1 MPNSDN
7 TYGTYNKQTK
17 IYTQPEDG
25 SSILRVYE
33 SVDDAKGY
41 IFTTEAL
48 AVFDECCTNLQW
60 SVIADDSGNNTW
72 LKVTFDFGTKGA
84 SNQAAADDWAEQFR
98 TRKQALID
106 SDKFFH
112 LVLEGASPFKGNRT
126 GFVVV
131 DSTDHLF

>member
-1 MPNSDN
+1 MDALYAVISMIDLTTLEGSD
-7 TYGTYNKQTK
+7 TPGRVKQLCDK
-17 IYTQPEDG
+17 AKQP
-25 SSILRVYE
+25 VP
-33 SVDDAKGY
+33 
-41 IFTTEAL
+41 L
-48 AVFDECCTNLQW
+48 AVFNECCTNLQW